1 VALKTPDAI
10 FKLLAAS
17 ACLLC
22 ALPAGAD
29 FTTRGSAQTS
39 AIAGH
44 QSPSVLAGVTT
55 EPESFTLVVG
65 IGLIAIGT
73 GLAKS
78 RKKQKHVRTSDKSD
92 PSPV

>member
-1 VALKTPDAI
+1 VVLKTPDAI

-29 FTTRGSAQTS
+29 LTTKGSTQTT
-39 AIAGH
+39 AIASH
-44 QSPSVLAGVTT
+44 QSKALMAGVNT
-55 EPESFTLVVG
+55 ESESFTLVVG

-78 RKKQKHVRTSDKSD
+78 RKKQKHVRASDKSD